1 MNNIKIGLLLTYIS
15 IASIAAAAISPG
27 LHDIK
32 ISMNLSDVMTN
43 AIVSVFMAGYW
54 IGQLVYGPFANRF
67 GRLNTLRGGLF
78 IYIIGSIVCLI
89 AGYLNLY
96 GVIILGRFLS
106 ALGASAGLSITYT
119 LIQESLS
126 KEKAKQAFSF
136 AVFAFSVGVS
146 LIIFISGFITQY
158 FSWYSIFWILLFHGI
173 VMFFLTWQF
182 KETLAEQKN
191 INIKNIYQ
199 DYSNALKDKNL
210 ILYAVTISLVTFFSY
225 GYTAFSPIYCSQVLT
240 LSPQEYGSYSF
251 INIIGMIGGS
261 FLSNYLMKKTSPE
274 RTIFLLLIMM
284 IPLIFVW
291 VLIALGYIV
300 STSLFFLLT
309 MFFYLFLGAIMG
321 PGTYLATKSLEDKAI
336 GSGVMSFLNLGTAT
350 CILSLMGLI
359 PLSSILQFTVVF
371 VLFFLLISL
380 LSFRKLF
387 SNGYEAKDLIKN

>member
-43 AIVSVFMAGYW
+43 AIVSVFMAGYF
-54 IGQLVYGPFANRF
+54 IGQLVYGPFSNRF
-67 GRLNTLRGGLF
+67 GRLNTLRGGLL

-96 GVIILGRFLS
+96 GIIILGRFLS

-173 VMFFLTWQF
+173 VMFFLT
-182 KETLAEQKN
+182 
-191 INIKNIYQ
+191 
-199 DYSNALKDKNL
+199 
-210 ILYAVTISLVTFFSY
+210 
-225 GYTAFSPIYCSQVLT
+225 
-240 LSPQEYGSYSF
+240 
-251 INIIGMIGGS
+251 
-261 FLSNYLMKKTSPE
+261 
-274 RTIFLLLIMM
+274 
-284 IPLIFVW
+284 
-291 VLIALGYIV
+291 
-300 STSLFFLLT
+300 
-309 MFFYLFLGAIMG
+309 
-321 PGTYLATKSLEDKAI
+321 
-336 GSGVMSFLNLGTAT
+336 
-350 CILSLMGLI
+350 
-359 PLSSILQFTVVF
+359 
-371 VLFFLLISL
+371 
-380 LSFRKLF
+380 
-387 SNGYEAKDLIKN
+387 